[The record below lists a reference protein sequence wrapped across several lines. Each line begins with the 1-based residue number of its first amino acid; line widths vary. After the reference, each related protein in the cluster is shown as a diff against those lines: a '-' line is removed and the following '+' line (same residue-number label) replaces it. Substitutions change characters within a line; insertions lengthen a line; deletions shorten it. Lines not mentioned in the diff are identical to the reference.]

1 MGNISGKSDSSDTID
16 QNGDDTGPSENQNSS
31 SRIFFGWWIVAAGTV
46 TSILHTVVYNLGAS
60 TIFLPVANEF
70 GTSRTVI
77 SGAFAL
83 SRLEGG
89 LAGPIEGFLIHWIG
103 PRRYI
108 IAGWIIFG
116 FGLIGIGLSETVLQF
131 YLAFLLATLGQ
142 MTSGFLPIMTVLVN
156 WFDRKRGKAIAL
168 FQIGM
173 SVGALFITGFA
184 WLVLNIG
191 WRQTMFGS
199 GVFVMLVGVPLSAL
213 MRYRPEDYGYAPDG
227 ASFTRDA
234 APTVENDQLSP
245 LQQKGSNVSVRQ
257 VYSESGLL
265 AASKALRQSIVHS
278 ETWHIFRSRGFWMLG
293 TAHSASLAGWGALRV
308 HMIPALVDS
317 GLSEQVAAS
326 MLAFSMVVSGG
337 GRLIGGFLGDMIGAK
352 RLLVTAFLA
361 QAFSVVLFAFAS
373 SFVFSGVAALIFGVA
388 FGARGTLLIMLR
400 GEIFGRDSF
409 ARLSG
414 LMDLL
419 TMFGVVIAPMF
430 AAIAYDTLG
439 NYSVAF
445 LVIAALNASGAF
457 LLFYI
462 DLPERAA
469 VVANGSNS

>member
-1 MGNISGKSDSSDTID
+1 MGNISENRDSPNIID
-16 QNGDDTGPSENQNSS
+16 DDADATLPNGDPLS
-31 SRIFFGWWIVAAGTV
+31 SRQIFFGWWIVAAGTV

-103 PRRYI
+103 PRKYI
-108 IAGWIIFG
+108 FVGWIIFG
-116 FGLIGIGLSETVLQF
+116 LGLIGIGFSSTVLQF

-191 WRQTMFGS
+191 WRPTMIGS
-199 GVFVMLVGVPLSAL
+199 GIFVMLVGVPLSGV
-213 MRYRPEDYGYAPDG
+213 MRYRPEDYGYSPDG
-227 ASFTRDA
+227 VSLLQETGVG
-234 APTVENDQLSP
+234 VEVSRVDQATQIVSTP
-245 LQQKGSNVSVRQ
+245 SVRQ
-257 VYSESGLL
+257 IYAERGLF
-265 AASKALRQSIVHS
+265 AASNALKQSIVSS

-352 RLLVTAFLA
+352 KLLVTAFLA
-361 QAFSVVLFAFAS
+361 QAFSVVLFSFAS
-373 SFVFSGVAALIFGVA
+373 SFFLAGIASAIFGVA

-430 AAIAYDTLG
+430 AAVAYDTLG

-445 LVIAALNASGAF
+445 LVIAALNASGVF

-462 DLPERAA
+462 DLPKRASLDSA
-469 VVANGSNS
+469 S

>member
-1 MGNISGKSDSSDTID
+1 LGKISEKSDSSKAIHD
-16 QNGDDTGPSENQNSS
+16 NGPSENQSSS

-46 TSILHTVVYNLGAS
+46 TSVLHTVVYNLGAS

-191 WRQTMFGS
+191 WRQTMIGS

-227 ASFTRDA
+227 ASLTRNS
-234 APTVENDQLSP
+234 APTAENDELSSSK
-245 LQQKGSNVSVRQ
+245 KGSNPSVRQ
-257 VYSESGLL
+257 VYSESGVL

-352 RLLVTAFLA
+352 KLLVTAFLA
-361 QAFSVVLFAFAS
+361 QAFSVVLFALAS
-373 SFVFSGVAALIFGVA
+373 SFIFSGVAALIFGVA

-445 LVIAALNASGAF
+445 LVIAGLNASGAF

-462 DLPERAA
+462 DLPERTAA
-469 VVANGSNS
+469 VAGSSNG

>member
-156 WFDRKRGKAIAL
+156 WFDRK
-168 FQIGM
+168 
-173 SVGALFITGFA
+173 
-184 WLVLNIG
+184 
-191 WRQTMFGS
+191 
-199 GVFVMLVGVPLSAL
+199 P
-213 MRYRPEDYGYAPDG
+213 
-227 ASFTRDA
+227 
-234 APTVENDQLSP
+234 
-245 LQQKGSNVSVRQ
+245 
-257 VYSESGLL
+257 
-265 AASKALRQSIVHS
+265 
-278 ETWHIFRSRGFWMLG
+278 
-293 TAHSASLAGWGALRV
+293 
-308 HMIPALVDS
+308 
-317 GLSEQVAAS
+317 
-326 MLAFSMVVSGG
+326 
-337 GRLIGGFLGDMIGAK
+337 
-352 RLLVTAFLA
+352 
-361 QAFSVVLFAFAS
+361 
-373 SFVFSGVAALIFGVA
+373 
-388 FGARGTLLIMLR
+388 
-400 GEIFGRDSF
+400 
-409 ARLSG
+409 
-414 LMDLL
+414 
-419 TMFGVVIAPMF
+419 
-430 AAIAYDTLG
+430 
-439 NYSVAF
+439 
-445 LVIAALNASGAF
+445 
-457 LLFYI
+457 
-462 DLPERAA
+462 
-469 VVANGSNS
+469 